1 MLHKVVGRKVIFLV
15 SQNSLALSPI
25 KENIHCTVVPVV
37 TPLYRCIAVSRYCC
51 IAMSLY
57 RCSAVALYCCIAVSM
72 YCCTAVSLYRGIF
85 GTGVSLYR
93 SSLNASSLIPSSI
106 SAVCVVHF
114 HIVHTG
120 PGDHGS

>member
-1 MLHKVVGRKVIFLV
+1 MLRIRYGIPRYLSLYLTLKKKRKGKGKEKKKKGKKLNISYVVFGMLHKVVGRKVIFLV

-57 RCSAVALYCCIAVSM
+57 RCSAVAL
-72 YCCTAVSLYRGIF
+72 
-85 GTGVSLYR
+85 
-93 SSLNASSLIPSSI
+93 
-106 SAVCVVHF
+106 
-114 HIVHTG
+114 
-120 PGDHGS
+120 

>member
-1 MLHKVVGRKVIFLV
+1 MLRIRYGIPRYLSLYLTLKKKRKGKGKKKKRKKLNISYVVFGMLHKVVGRKVIFLV

-57 RCSAVALYCCIAVSM
+57 RCSAVAL
-72 YCCTAVSLYRGIF
+72 
-85 GTGVSLYR
+85 
-93 SSLNASSLIPSSI
+93 
-106 SAVCVVHF
+106 
-114 HIVHTG
+114 
-120 PGDHGS
+120 